1 MDFYF
6 AYAKIEHDKSHGH
19 IKTMNNLSHLS
30 KIFLWA
36 KKALILLFFILS
48 NIILNSLF
56 NPSNTFAAPTP
67 TLSAAISN
75 TNVVINGNQVINSV
89 SKTTEFPLRLTVNT
103 NNRTGYT
110 ATVSSE
116 SNNTALI
123 NNSSVLLAKID
134 SISTPSSLAN
144 LPNNTWG
151 YRLASAPNYNP
162 IPALAAPASFL
173 QTTEATN
180 GVSVTDLNI
189 GMKLTSN
196 LENGSYTNRLIF
208 SVVTNPIDR
217 RAVLMSGPEINKV
230 FQRIH
235 AGGYRSRIHFL
246 RRCSESDMYRNQSYT
261 NIADPV
267 ESDYEIK
274 LWLLFGSDNATYC
287 YNSDAPIIYAN
298 QNSSQM
304 FSALNFAYSIDLS
317 SINTSEVTNMSSMFK
332 GASSLQ
338 SFDISRFDT
347 RKVQDMSEMF
357 SNINGL
363 IRGDATT
370 LNLGNFN
377 TSNVV
382 NMKGMF
388 KNSSKFTDI
397 NMSSFNTSKVADMS
411 EMFHSAT
418 KLTAINLSSF
428 DFQNVIDMNSMF
440 YWAPA
445 LQTVIVSRFNT
456 SKVTNFKDMFWRTP
470 ITSLN
475 TAGFETQ
482 SAVNMSGMFYGTK
495 IPNLDLSSFNTQN
508 VTDMSKMF
516 GETEY
521 TVKLYLTNFDTRNV
535 QDFTEMFSLSHYTRD
550 SLTNIYVKSDFN
562 TSSVSKRIYN
572 VFNGRRTL
580 RGGNGSTCSLTGNNN
595 EALNCLRIDRPGAP
609 GYFTQI

>member
-6 AYAKIEHDKSHGH
+6 AYVKIEHDKSHGH
-19 IKTMNNLSHLS
+19 IKTMNNSSHLS

-36 KKALILLFFILS
+36 QKVFNLAAVVFTLTILGSQFGT
-48 NIILNSLF
+48 
-56 NPSNTFAAPTP
+56 PDVFAAPTP
-67 TLSAAISN
+67 TLSAAIN
-75 TNVVINGNQVINSV
+75 NANVTINGNQVINSV
-89 SKTTEFPLRLTVNT
+89 NKTTEFPLRLTVNT

-116 SNNTALI
+116 SNNTALV
-123 NNSSVLLAKID
+123 NNSSALLAKID
-134 SISTPSSLAN
+134 SISTPSSLTN

-162 IPALAAPASFL
+162 IPALVAPASFR

-180 GVSVTDLNI
+180 GVSITDLNI

-217 RAVLMSGPEINKV
+217 RAILMSGPEINKI

-235 AGGYRSRIHFL
+235 MGGYRSRIHSV
-246 RRCSESDMYRNQSYT
+246 RRCSASEMYRNQSYT

-274 LWLLFGSDNATYC
+274 LWPLIGSENGTYC
-287 YNSDAPIIYAN
+287 YNSEAPIIYAN

-304 FSALNFAYSIDLS
+304 FSALNFAYGIDLS

-332 GASSLQ
+332 GAYSLH
-338 SFDISRFDT
+338 SLDVSRFDT

-357 SNINGL
+357 SGINASV
-363 IRGDATT
+363 RGDAIA
-370 LNLGNFN
+370 LNLSNFN
-377 TSNVV
+377 TANVV

-388 KNSSKFTDI
+388 KDSSKFTDI
-397 NMSSFNTSKVADMS
+397 NMSSFNTSKVTDMS
-411 EMFHSAT
+411 EMFYGAT
-418 KLTAINLSSF
+418 GLTTVNLSSF
-428 DFQNVIDMNSMF
+428 DFQNVTDMNSMF
-440 YWAPA
+440 FQLPN
-445 LQTVIVSRFNT
+445 LQTVIASRFNT
-456 SKVTNFKDMFWRTP
+456 GKVTNFKNMFWRAS

-482 SAVNMSGMFYGTK
+482 SAVNMSGMFYGTR

-508 VTDMSKMF
+508 VTDMSGMF
-516 GETEY
+516 SETEY
-521 TVKLYLTNFDTRNV
+521 TVNLYLTNFDTRNV
-535 QDFTEMFSLSHYTRD
+535 QNFSGMFSLSHYTRD
-550 SLTNIYVKSDFN
+550 SLTRIYVKNDFN
-562 TSSVSKRIYN
+562 LSSAPNLRLEA
-572 VFNGRRTL
+572 FGGRRIIKTS
-580 RGGNGSTCSLTGNNN
+580 NGSSCYIPTG
-595 EALNCLRIDRPGAP
+595 EQLKCLRIDRPGAP